1 MAHPPKRGRARRAID
16 TLCAAA
22 VLAAC
27 AAAAVAQ
34 TPQDDAARATMQR
47 VFGAMTVLLP
57 AAAKDGGLEDPAA
70 RTALKGAFETLR
82 DASAQLRAHGEQRDA
97 SFQLHARNLA
107 DDAFF
112 AGAAFAAGS
121 TEEARFTFMHMT
133 QRCIDCHS
141 RLPDVVDSPL
151 AAQLATTPEVAAL
164 APAERARV
172 DVALRRFDDALAA
185 WEGMFADPAIPP
197 AEHDLSG
204 ALADYLTIAL
214 RVKGDAHRPQ
224 QTLKALAQRKDTPGY
239 LRTRLI
245 AWGISLARVGPRLS
259 QSGSGVRLAREWA
272 MMARNLSDLPT
283 ARDGLVYDLAAGSV
297 LLRWIDTREQGA
309 RGAQDL
315 ELASAYYE
323 LGVIEDR
330 TAFSI
335 WAPQT
340 DAYMEAALRAAP
352 SGPLA
357 HRAYARVEEQ
367 LLVELGA
374 TSPDGLP
381 EPQRKRLTELRALAF
396 GPARASQSL

>member
-1 MAHPPKRGRARRAID
+1 MR
-16 TLCAAA
+16 
-22 VLAAC
+22 VLAIAVGWLTAS
-27 AAAAVAQ
+27 AALAQ
-34 TPQDDAARATMQR
+34 EEAARATMQQ
-47 VFGAMTVLLP
+47 VFGAVSILLP
-57 AAAKDGGLEDPAA
+57 AAAKDDGFDDPAS
-70 RTALKGAFETLR
+70 RDALRAAFRTLR
-82 DASAQLRAHGEQRDA
+82 DAAADLRAHGEQRDA

-107 DDAFF
+107 DDALF
-112 AGAAFAAGS
+112 ASAAFAAGNS
-121 TEEARFTFMHMT
+121 EEARFTFMHLT

-141 RLPDVVDSPL
+141 RLPDIVDSPL
-151 AAQLATTPEVAAL
+151 AAQLAAAPEIASL
-164 APAERARV
+164 DPAERARV

-185 WEGMFADPAIPP
+185 WEGMFADPATPP
-197 AEHDLSG
+197 AQHDFSG

-214 RVKGDAHRPQ
+214 RVKGDAQRPQ
-224 QTLKALAQRKDTPGY
+224 AVLRALAQRKDAPGY

-245 AWGISLARVGPRLS
+245 AWGISLARVGPRLA
-259 QSGSGVRLAREWA
+259 QSGPSVRLAREWA

-283 ARDGLVYDLAAGSV
+283 ARDGLVYDLAAESV
-297 LLRWIDTREQGA
+297 LLRWIDAREKGR

-340 DAYMEAALRAAP
+340 DVYMEAALRAAP

-367 LLVELGA
+367 LLAELGA

-381 EPQRKRLTELRALAF
+381 EPERARLATLRALIKGHANAAQK
-396 GPARASQSL
+396 P